1 MPSDQTHNF
10 ALDFMVYLKS
20 MTKDLTG
27 VYKKYKGKWVAM
39 DNGFKKVV
47 VSGQSSTAVYKKAKL
62 LGYSIP
68 NLFKVPV
75 NTSAYIGWLD

>member
-1 MPSDQTHNF
+1 
-10 ALDFMVYLKS
+10 

-47 VSGQSSTAVYKKAKL
+47 VSG
-62 LGYSIP
+62 
-68 NLFKVPV
+68 
-75 NTSAYIGWLD
+75 